1 MAGLKGITTTPST
14 TTHVG
19 DATQPTTP
27 SVSTSPLAGIG
38 GAAAAPATPAPRIQ
52 TARVPESMAAD
63 ISDGGGDEE

>member
-38 GAAAAPATPAPRIQ
+38 GAAAPATPAPRIQ
-52 TARVPESMAAD
+52 TASVPESMAAD
-63 ISDGGGDEE
+63 IMDGGEE